1 MNRLVTSSRWQVSI
15 LTLWVLLAIG
25 SFPFA
30 SQVNRDLDTS
40 ARLNGSESAAV
51 EAALQQRFKSPFT
64 KVALLRVASG
74 PDPRTFEGRETLR
87 RVSDAIKAT
96 VGVQGVMSYLDRDD
110 GLFIA
115 QDASPILIV
124 GVSTAKDSRD
134 SLMSTLHQVTE
145 TLRQQLETRFPG
157 LAFRWTGE
165 AAVNADMRRLSAS
178 ATRAAELG
186 ALPLTLI
193 LLLLAFG
200 SVVSALLPVLCGAL
214 TILVSLGILSLANR
228 IWPTSIIVVS
238 IVSMV
243 GLGLSI
249 DYALLIVSRCRDAYE
264 RGLVRA
270 AAVADATEHAG
281 RTVVISGSAVAIGFG
296 TMLFVPV
303 SEVRSIGMG
312 GLLVSA
318 VAVLVA
324 NTLLP
329 ILLVRMG
336 PLIDAGRVG
345 RRRSA
350 AMGRNWRRWASW
362 VSRHPRSVLA
372 VGGIPLLVLALHAVH
387 LRTDLPRGRWLPES
401 ADSVRALHEID
412 AVARGNF
419 GQIIQIVLELPSGT
433 SIQDES
439 GWRAASLLVRHYAR
453 DARIQHVWAV
463 TTVIVK
469 PLSGPELLAHIPIE
483 VRRSLVSA
491 DGGAVLIQLLPKP
504 GLAAADAAAIVREIR
519 AANPQTLTGIAGTR
533 LMVGGVPAFNIDYEN
548 AIKRSLGII
557 AAIVVGA
564 TLLVL
569 SIAFRSVLIPL
580 KAVALNLLSVAASFG
595 AVTLVFQDGLGSRLL
610 GLAHPMDGGF
620 PIVPV
625 LVFGI
630 VFGLSMDYEVFLMAR
645 IADGRR
651 EGLSDAA
658 ALVDGIAGIGR
669 VITFAASIMIV
680 IFGGFVFGEFVLIK
694 ILGFALGVA
703 VLLDA
708 TVIRLAVGPAL
719 IQLAGRWNWWPG
731 QR

>member
-1 MNRLVTSSRWQVSI
+1 MHRLVTSSRWQVSI
-15 LTLWVLLAIG
+15 LTVWVLLAIG

-30 SQVNRDLDTS
+30 SKVNQDLDTS

-74 PDPRTFEGRETLR
+74 PDPRTDEGRETLK

-96 VGVQGVMSYLDRDD
+96 LGVQGVMSYLDRDD
-110 GLFIA
+110 ALFIA

-134 SLMSTLHQVTE
+134 SLMTNLHQVTE

-193 LLLLAFG
+193 LLLLAFR

-264 RGLVRA
+264 RGLVRT
-270 AAVADATEHAG
+270 AAVADAAAHAG

-336 PLIDAGRVG
+336 PLIDTGRVG

-350 AMGRNWRRWASW
+350 VLGRNWRRWASW
-362 VSRHPRSVLA
+362 VSRHPKSVLA
-372 VGGIPLLVLALHAVH
+372 VGGVPLLVLALHAVH

-433 SIQDES
+433 RIQDES
-439 GWRAASLLVRHYAR
+439 GWSAASLLVRHYAR

-469 PLSGPELLAHIPIE
+469 PLSGPELLDRIPIE

-519 AANPQTLTGIAGTR
+519 AANPQTLTGIAGAR
-533 LMVGGVPAFNIDYEN
+533 LKVGGVPAFNIDYEN

-595 AVTLVFQDGLGSRLL
+595 AVTLVFQDGFGSRLL

-669 VITFAASIMIV
+669 VITFAAAIMIV

-731 QR
+731 RR